1 MTDKPIG
8 RGTVLAGRFRLED
21 LVQDTDGARFWRAID
36 QTLARSVAV
45 NVIDTSDPRSEA
57 LLVAARTSA
66 TITEGHFLRVLDA
79 AREDGVVYVVHEWG
93 TGMSLDKMLGE
104 GPLPPRRA
112 AWLVKEVADAIT
124 FAHRHGIAHGRLV
137 PENVMVTEAGS
148 VKLIG
153 FVVDAVLHGRRQP
166 ATVDG
171 RVLSDHESDV
181 YNLAGLL
188 YATLVGRWP
197 GSQQSGLPDAPCD
210 HDRILRPR
218 QVRAGV
224 PRPLDTICDRVLN
237 PTDDVAALETAQ
249 EISAALSDFI
259 GEASAAPVGHEPTV
273 AIEQD
278 ELARFRPAAASP
290 GSTPG
295 ATAGATAGATT
306 GPVAGPASGPAS
318 GRASAAT
325 SDSADSAADG
335 LEATQAAVPSVE
347 PEPTA
352 RVETA
357 RTSDPEATQAA
368 GPLFEDEVP
377 RRRPSPPPP
386 PPLPE
391 PEAKPLFAPGPPRA
405 SSHRYDAG
413 ADEPSGPVRGMH
425 STHGTGSLPPVWGP
439 DAAPDDEGD
448 SGWGGH
454 DSSRDWLRLAGALGV
469 VVLLVIAIIF
479 AFNLGRGSGE
489 DPAAEPTDGASA
501 SPEPPKPIRVAA
513 VGDLDPPPA
522 GNGEENPDLAPL
534 AVDGDPSTAW
544 QTMEYYGNPKF
555 GLLKDGVGL
564 LLDLGRPQEVSSVQV
579 TVQGSPT
586 SFEVLAAPEGGGAPP
601 TGVDGLRRVATAKG
615 VGGATDLKLDRP
627 VTTRYLV
634 VWLTS
639 LPPDGGNYRGR
650 IAEIVAKG

>member
-93 TGMSLDKMLGE
+93 TGMSLDKMLAE
-104 GPLPPRRA
+104 GPLPARRA

-124 FAHRHGIAHGRLV
+124 VAHGHGIAHGRLV

-153 FVVDAVLHGRRQP
+153 FVVDAVLHGPRQP

-188 YATLVGRWP
+188 YATLVGKWP

-224 PRPLDTICDRVLN
+224 PRALDTICDRVLN
-237 PTDDVAALETAQ
+237 PTEAVASLETAQ
-249 EISAALSDFI
+249 EVSAALSDFI
-259 GEASAAPVGHEPTV
+259 GEATAAPVGHEPTV

-278 ELARFRPAAASP
+278 ELARFRPSAAARQPVTGAP
-290 GSTPG
+290 G
-295 ATAGATAGATT
+295 
-306 GPVAGPASGPAS
+306 
-318 GRASAAT
+318 
-325 SDSADSAADG
+325 DD
-335 LEATQAAVPSVE
+335 LESTQAAPPPTWE
-347 PEPTA
+347 PEPT
-352 RVETA
+352 
-357 RTSDPEATQAA
+357 RTTDPEATQAA
-368 GPLFEDEVP
+368 GPLFEDDVP

-405 SSHRYDAG
+405 SSHRYDPA

-425 STHGTGSLPPVWGP
+425 SAQGTGSLPPVWGP
-439 DAAPDDEGD
+439 DAAPDEEESTDWRGRD
-448 SGWGGH
+448 N
-454 DSSRDWLRLAGALGV
+454 SRDWLRLAGALGV

-479 AFNLGRGSGE
+479 AFNLGRGSGD
-489 DPAAEPTDGASA
+489 DPSAEPSDSA
-501 SPEPPKPIRVAA
+501 SKTPEPPKPIQVASIS
-513 VGDLDPPPA
+513 DLDPPPA
-522 GNGEENPDLAPL
+522 GNGEENAELAPL
-534 AVDGDPSTAW
+534 AIDGDPSTAW

-564 LLDLGRPQEVSSVQV
+564 VVDLGQQQEVSSVQV

-586 SFEVLAAPEGGGAPP
+586 SFEVLAAPEGSSAP
-601 TGVDGLRRVATAKG
+601 TEVASLRRVAAANNA
-615 VGGATDLKLDRP
+615 GGRSDLTLDQP
-627 VTTRYLV
+627 VTTQYLV

-639 LPPDGGNYRGR
+639 LPPEGGNYRGR
-650 IAEIVAKG
+650 IAEIVVKG

>member
-45 NVIDTSDPRSEA
+45 NVIEISDPRSDA

-79 AREDGVVYVVHEWG
+79 AQEDGVVYVVHEWG
-93 TGMSLDKMLGE
+93 SGMSLDKLLAD

-124 FAHRHGIAHGRLV
+124 FAHSHGIAHGRLV
-137 PENVMVTEAGS
+137 PENVMVTDAGS

-171 RVLSDHESDV
+171 RTLSDHESDV
-181 YNLAGLL
+181 HNLAGLL
-188 YATLVGRWP
+188 YATLVGKWP
-197 GSQQSGLPDAPCD
+197 GTQTSVLPEAPRD

-224 PRPLDTICDRVLN
+224 PRSLDAVCDRVLN
-237 PTDDVAALETAQ
+237 PGSPHGSLETAH

-259 GEASAAPVGHEPTV
+259 GDPAAAPPLGHEPTSV
-273 AIEQD
+273 IDED
-278 ELARFRPAAASP
+278 ELARFRSAPSAQPAVGVAGGDVEATKAVPHPAAQA
-290 GSTPG
+290 GSQGG
-295 ATAGATAGATT
+295 AR
-306 GPVAGPASGPAS
+306 P
-318 GRASAAT
+318 SA
-325 SDSADSAADG
+325 
-335 LEATQAAVPSVE
+335 
-347 PEPTA
+347 
-352 RVETA
+352 
-357 RTSDPEATQAA
+357 DPEATQAA
-368 GPLFEDEVP
+368 PPMFDDDELDRG
-377 RRRPSPPPP
+377 RRAAPPPP

-391 PEAKPLFAPGPPRA
+391 PEARPLFAPGPPRA
-405 SSHRYDAG
+405 ASQRHDAG
-413 ADEPSGPVRGMH
+413 ADEPSGPVRGFH

-439 DAAPDDEGD
+439 DSPPEADED
-448 SGWGGH
+448 WGKR
-454 DSSRDWLRLAGALGV
+454 DSSRDWLKLAAAV
-469 VVLLVIAIIF
+469 AVIVLLVLAVIF
-479 AFNLGRGSGE
+479 AFNLGRGSGGSPS
-489 DPAAEPTDGASA
+489 DEPSAGGETSGAPSGPVSLA
-501 SPEPPKPIRVAA
+501 GVS
-513 VGDLDPPPA
+513 DLDPPPA
-522 GNGEENPDLAPL
+522 GNGEENPEQAGLAI
-534 AVDGDPSTAW
+534 DGDPSTAW

-564 LLDLGRPQEVSSVQV
+564 VVDLGRQQEVSSAQV

-586 SFEVLAAPEGGGAPP
+586 SLEILAAPDGSGQP
-601 TGVDGLRRVATAKG
+601 TSVDNLRRVASANG
-615 VGGATDLKLDRP
+615 VGGKANLDFGRP
-627 VTTRYLV
+627 VRTQYLV

-639 LPPDGGNYRGR
+639 LPPAEGAYRGR
-650 IAEIVAKG
+650 VAEIVVRR

>member
-57 LLVAARTSA
+57 VLVAARTSA

-79 AREDGVVYVVHEWG
+79 AREDSVVYVVHEWG
-93 TGMSLDKMLGE
+93 NGMSLDKMLAE

-124 FAHRHGIAHGRLV
+124 VAHGHGIAHGRLV

-181 YNLAGLL
+181 YNLAALL
-188 YATLVGRWP
+188 YATLVGKWP
-197 GSQQSGLPDAPCD
+197 GSQESGLPNAPCD

-224 PRPLDTICDRVLN
+224 PRALDTVCDRVLN
-237 PTDDVAALETAQ
+237 PTEAVASLETAQ

-278 ELARFRPAAASP
+278 ELARFRPAAT
-290 GSTPG
+290 TPRP
-295 ATAGATAGATT
+295 AAGA
-306 GPVAGPASGPAS
+306 PADDPES
-318 GRASAAT
+318 
-325 SDSADSAADG
+325 
-335 LEATQAAVPSVE
+335 TQAAAP
-347 PEPTA
+347 
-352 RVETA
+352 
-357 RTSDPEATQAA
+357 RTTDPEATQAA
-368 GPLFEDEVP
+368 GPLFEDDVP
-377 RRRPSPPPP
+377 HRRPAPPPP

-439 DAAPDDEGD
+439 DAAPDEEDDGRWRNRD
-448 SGWGGH
+448 N
-454 DSSRDWLRLAGALGV
+454 SRDWLRLAGALGV

-479 AFNLGRGSGE
+479 AFNLGRGSGD
-489 DPAAEPTDGASA
+489 DPSAEATDSASESAEP
-501 SPEPPKPIRVAA
+501 PQPIRVAA
-513 VGDLDPPPA
+513 VSDLDPPPA

-534 AVDGDPSTAW
+534 AIDGDPSTAW

-564 LLDLGRPQEVSSVQV
+564 VLDLGQQQEVSSVQV

-586 SFEVLAAPEGGGAPP
+586 SFEVLAAPQGSSAP
-601 TGVDGLRRVATAKG
+601 TAVGNLRRVASAANA
-615 VGGATDLKLDRP
+615 GGRSDLTLDQP
-627 VTTRYLV
+627 VTTQYLV

-639 LPPDGGNYRGR
+639 LPPEGGNYRGR
-650 IAEIVAKG
+650 IAEIVVKG

>member
-57 LLVAARTSA
+57 VLVAARTSA

-93 TGMSLDKMLGE
+93 TGMSLDKILAD

-124 FAHRHGIAHGRLV
+124 VAHSHGIAHGRLV

-153 FVVDAVLHGRRQP
+153 FVVDAVLHGRQP

-188 YATLVGRWP
+188 YATLVGKWP
-197 GSQQSGLPDAPCD
+197 GSQESGLPDAPCD

-224 PRPLDTICDRVLN
+224 PRALDTVCDRVLN
-237 PTDDVAALETAQ
+237 PTDAIASIETAQ

-259 GEASAAPVGHEPTV
+259 GEASAAPVGHEPTI

-278 ELARFRPAAASP
+278 ELSRFRPAAAARRPATGSP
-290 GSTPG
+290 
-295 ATAGATAGATT
+295 
-306 GPVAGPASGPAS
+306 
-318 GRASAAT
+318 
-325 SDSADSAADG
+325 ADDP
-335 LEATQAAVPSVE
+335 EATQAAPSPSVE

-352 RVETA
+352 RVETPRA
-357 RTSDPEATQAA
+357 TDPEATQAA
-368 GPLFEDEVP
+368 GPLFEDDVP
-377 RRRPSPPPP
+377 RRRPAPPPP

-413 ADEPSGPVRGMH
+413 ADEPSGPVRGIH

-439 DAAPDDEGD
+439 DAAPDEEDE
-448 SGWGGH
+448 SRWGER
-454 DSSRDWLRLAGALGV
+454 DSSRDWLRLAGAVGV
-469 VVLLVIAIIF
+469 VVLLVVAIIF
-479 AFNLGRGSGE
+479 AFNLGRGSGD
-489 DPAAEPTDGASA
+489 DPSAEATDSA
-501 SPEPPKPIRVAA
+501 SESAEPPKPIRIAA
-513 VGDLDPPPA
+513 VSDLDPPPA

-564 LLDLGRPQEVSSVQV
+564 VLDLGRQQEVSSVQV

-586 SFEVLAAPEGGGAPP
+586 SFQVLAAPEGSSAP
-601 TGVDGLRRVATAKG
+601 TAVGNLRRVAAANDA
-615 VGGATDLKLDRP
+615 GGPTDLKLDRP
-627 VTTRYLV
+627 VSTQYLV

-639 LPPDGGNYRGR
+639 LPPEGGNYRGR
-650 IAEIVAKG
+650 IAEIVVKG